1 MRSLLPRN
9 LHLQAK
15 LFLFAAAILVV
26 LAAVASVNMVVEGE
40 RLLAY
45 TADKEF
51 EQFQRV
57 FASEREVRESDL
69 GLAIELLLDDQPIRE
84 AIAGGDRRTLL
95 RLFRPLFETSLHP
108 RYNIDQ
114 FHFID
119 PRSRSLLRVHRPDLF
134 GDDLRGHRKLIV
146 RANEE
151 QRPERGIEIGAGGVG
166 LRVAY
171 PVFLDG
177 RHVGCVELGTSL
189 STLLEAARRATDME
203 FAVALS
209 DSALAKVPLY
219 KADLP
224 RLSASGLRLTAI
236 SDPDLSDTVSN
247 MAESESDQRYH
258 AGDRWF
264 VTTSVPLRDY
274 SGEEIGKIFLF
285 RDFTLLHEEVYAS
298 VYRKIFL
305 VMLLAAGMAVVIY
318 FVLETSFVQPFLD
331 VLGVSERISRGE
343 TDVEINGKA
352 GGEVG
357 LLMGN
362 LHRMASNI
370 EHLETERRHSE
381 DIQLKLGN
389 AMAQVS
395 EGVVMTDLTGSITYV
410 NPAFEKITG
419 YSAEEAIGQNPR
431 FLKSGVQ
438 SDAYYQSMWEILAS
452 GRAWCGEFVN
462 RRKDGTLYHEQSF
475 ISPLREPDGRLSGYM
490 AIKSEVT
497 EIKKLEAQLRQAQK
511 MEALGTLAGGIA
523 HDFNNILTAILGYA
537 QLLEMDLPEDAREQ
551 EAVHEILRATDRAR
565 GLVHQIL
572 TFARKG
578 DQRKIPMRIAPAAE
592 ETLKMLSATLPA
604 SIRIE
609 RDIRSDAVVSIN
621 PNWIHQIVMN
631 LGTNAVHAM
640 EGEGILTLRCYNE
653 MRDPAEGGKEKAP
666 TGMVVLEVEDTGH
679 GIPPNLQERI
689 FEPFFTT
696 KPSGKGTGLGLS
708 VVDGIV
714 RECGGSIVV
723 MSERGRG
730 TTFRVRL
737 PIVAPT
743 EKRAPPQAPA
753 EPPGG
758 RGHILFVDDERPL
771 VELAKVM
778 LPKFGYRVSVAADA
792 QQALELFRADPERY
806 DILVTDLDMPGMTGD
821 ALIGEIHAIRPSLP
835 AILCTGQGKRS
846 LDETLG
852 GRRVDATLL
861 KPLTMADVATAVTR
875 VLTRLKSGRDVAAA
889 PHG

>member
-1 MRSLLPRN
+1 MRPLLPRN
-9 LHLQAK
+9 LPLQGK
-15 LFLFAAAILVV
+15 LFLFAAVVLVV
-26 LAAVASVNMVVEGE
+26 LALVASINMVVEGE
-40 RLLAY
+40 KLVDY

-57 FASEREVRESDL
+57 FASERGVRETDL
-69 GLAIELLLDDQPIRE
+69 GMAIELLLEDSAIRE
-84 AIAGGDRRTLL
+84 AMAKGDRLALL
-95 RLFRPLFETSLHP
+95 RLCRPIYETSLHP

-114 FHFID
+114 FHFTD
-119 PRSRSLLRVHRPDLF
+119 PRSRSMLRVHRPDLF
-134 GDDLRGHRKLIV
+134 GDDLSDHRKMVV

-151 QRPERGIEIGAGGVG
+151 QHCERGIEIGAGGVG
-166 LRVAY
+166 LRVAC

-177 RHVGCVELGTSL
+177 RHVGSVELGTSL
-189 STLLEAARRATDME
+189 PTLLDAARKATDME
-203 FAVALS
+203 FAVALN
-209 DSALAKVPLY
+209 DSALAKAPLY
-219 KADLP
+219 RADDLP
-224 RLSASGLRLTAI
+224 RLAVSGLRLAGI
-236 SDPDLSDTVSN
+236 SDPDLIDIAANVPQT
-247 MAESESDQRYH
+247 EFHERYRV
-258 AGDRWF
+258 GERWF
-264 VTTSVPLRDY
+264 VSTSLPLRDY
-274 SGEEIGKIFLF
+274 SNDEIGKIFLF
-285 RDFTLLHEEVYAS
+285 RDATLLHEEVYAS

-305 VMLLAAGMAVVIY
+305 VMLLAAGMAAVIY
-318 FVLETSFVQPFLD
+318 LVIETSFVQPFLD

-352 GGEVG
+352 GGEAG
-357 LLMGN
+357 LLIGN

-370 EHLETERRHSE
+370 EHLETERRQSV

-395 EGVVMTDLTGSITYV
+395 EGVVMTDLAGTITYV

-419 YSAEEAIGQNPR
+419 YAAQEAIGNNPR

-438 SDAYYQSMWEILAS
+438 SDTFYQAMWEVLAA
-452 GRAWCGEFVN
+452 GTAWSGEFVN
-462 RRKDGTLYHEQSF
+462 RRKDGTLYHEQAF
-475 ISPLREPDGRLSGYM
+475 ISPLRDPDGKLAGYM

-551 EAVHEILRATDRAR
+551 EAVHEILQATDRAR

-578 DQRKIPMRIAPAAE
+578 DQRRIPMRIAPAAE

-640 EGEGILTLRCYNE
+640 DGEGILTLRCYNE
-653 MRDPAEGGKEKAP
+653 MREPPEGGKEKVP

-714 RECGGSIVV
+714 RECGGTIAV
-723 MSERGRG
+723 MSERGKG

-737 PIVAPT
+737 PIIAPS
-743 EKRAPPQAPA
+743 EKRPQPQAPA

-778 LPKFGYRVSVAADA
+778 LPKFGYAVTVATDA
-792 QQALELFRADPERY
+792 QQALELFRAAPKRY
-806 DILVTDLDMPGMTGD
+806 DVLVTDLDMPGMTGD
-821 ALIGEIHAIRPSLP
+821 ALIGEVHAIRPSLP
-835 AILCTGQGKRS
+835 TVLCTGQGKRS
-846 LDETLG
+846 LDETLKD
-852 GRRVDATLL
+852 RRVDVTLL
-861 KPLTMADVATAVTR
+861 KPLTMADVATTVTR
-875 VLTRLKSGRDVAAA
+875 LLARLRPGREAVL
-889 PHG
+889 H